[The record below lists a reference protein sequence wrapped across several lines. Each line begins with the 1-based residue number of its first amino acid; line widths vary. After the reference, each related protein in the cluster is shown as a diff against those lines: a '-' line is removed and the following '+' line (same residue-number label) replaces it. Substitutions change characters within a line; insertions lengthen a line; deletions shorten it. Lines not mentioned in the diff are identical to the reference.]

1 MPLVYSGYVVQVLY
15 NHHVFTQVLFTDDDD
30 YDDDDDG
37 DGDNTLCSCVIHFP
51 LKHLM

>member
-1 MPLVYSGYVVQVLY
+1 MPLIYSGYVVQVLY
-15 NHHVFTQVLFTDDDD
+15 NNHVFTQLLFTDDDD
-30 YDDDDDG
+30 DDD